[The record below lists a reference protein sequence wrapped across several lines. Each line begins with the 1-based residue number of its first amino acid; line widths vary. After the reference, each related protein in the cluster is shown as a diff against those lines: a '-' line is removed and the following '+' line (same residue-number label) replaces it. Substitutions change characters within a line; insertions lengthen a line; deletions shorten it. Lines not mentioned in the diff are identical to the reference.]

1 MKVFIFLII
10 LLLPSSVFAN
20 ECVILL
26 HGLARTASSMN
37 KMQQRLLKE
46 GYKVVNVDYPSRK
59 YEIEKLS
66 TLAIEKGLEGCKTY
80 KPTKI
85 HFVVHSL
92 GSILVRQYHSKHK
105 IEKLGRTVMLGPPNS
120 GSEAVDNLKNVPG
133 YKFINGPAGM
143 QLGTGVQSIPK
154 SLGEADFE
162 IGIIAGTRTI
172 NIFLSMLI
180 PSIDDGKV
188 SIESAHLK
196 NEKDFIDV
204 SVSHP
209 FLMKDDQVIENVV
222 RFIKYG
228 KFVED
233 QQ

>member
-1 MKVFIFLII
+1 M
-10 LLLPSSVFAN
+10 FAN

-37 KMQQRLLKE
+37 KMEQRLLKE
-46 GYKVVNVDYPSRK
+46 DYKVVNVDYPSRE
-59 YEIEKLS
+59 YEIEELS
-66 TLAIEKGLEGCKTY
+66 TLAIEKGLEGFKTY

-85 HFVVHSL
+85 HFVAHSL
-92 GSILVRQYHSKHK
+92 GGILVRQYLTKNK

-120 GSEAVDNLKNVPG
+120 GSEAVDKLKNVPG

-143 QLGTGVQSIPK
+143 QLGTGVQSIPQ

-162 IGIIAGTRTI
+162 VGIIAGTRSI
-172 NIFLSMLI
+172 NLLLSMLI
-180 PSIDDGKV
+180 PSTDDGKV

-204 SVSHP
+204 PVSHP
-209 FLMKDDQVIENVV
+209 FLMKDNQVIENVV

-228 KFVED
+228 KFAKN
-233 QQ
+233 